1 MSSHLPWAA
10 LRPSDQCCLM
20 HTIVCAVR
28 VENPPKFLWA
38 CKKNTQLP
46 SCVVRSKS
54 VIKYQV
60 SLCLDNI
67 STIPVNLPVGSQH
80 TMSDAHISE
89 AATIPPL
96 ASIPAPP
103 ASSETEH
110 PAAPSATVALLD
122 LPTAETHDLIYCCR
136 KCRTALFR
144 PSQLQAPHDT
154 GKHSFAYRKMTKDR
168 ESDKAGGPSSAC
180 TSYFLHEALP
190 WMADTSVDVEGK
202 LSCYKCKARVGEWYS
217 EINAKLGMHPIVFGR
232 MHGCVHLHRRDKL
245 KFVPIT
251 FLYNHMLLQVA

>member
-1 MSSHLPWAA
+1 
-10 LRPSDQCCLM
+10 
-20 HTIVCAVR
+20 
-28 VENPPKFLWA
+28 
-38 CKKNTQLP
+38 
-46 SCVVRSKS
+46 
-54 VIKYQV
+54 
-60 SLCLDNI
+60 LDNI
-67 STIPVNLPVGSQH
+67 STTPVILTVGSQH
-80 TMSDAHISE
+80 KMADAHG
-89 AATIPPL
+89 ATIAPI
-96 ASIPAPP
+96 ASTPAPP

-110 PAAPSATVALLD
+110 PAPPSATVALLD

-180 TSYFLHEALP
+180 TSYFLQEALP

-202 LSCYKCKARVGEWYS
+202 LSCYKCKARVGKWYT
-217 EINAKLGMHPIVFGR
+217 EINVKLCMHPIVFGC

-245 KFVPIT
+245 KLVRIQ
-251 FLYNHMLLQVA
+251 FLSQCHAVAGSLNWAGSQCSCGTWIAPAIQMNKKSVDERYFPKSTSAPTSGGAGHTTKS